1 MKSVAIDA
9 NVIVRYLT
17 GDDPVQSLA
26 ATELFRAASAGR
38 VNLIIPT
45 PILQET
51 VYVLETFYAGTPD
64 TVAPK
69 LMSLLS
75 LTGVTCP
82 DARWV
87 MDGIQWYR
95 AKNADFGDAL
105 LCAYARHHHCEVQTF
120 DKDLIKKFTEV
131 AASEPVSRIKTPS
144 AWLVGLPRPRS
155 SGSQ

>member
-1 MKSVAIDA
+1 MKSAAIDA

-17 GDDPVQSLA
+17 GDDPVQSPA

-45 PILQET
+45 AILQET
-51 VYVLETFYAGTPD
+51 VYVLETFYAGTPE
-64 TVAPK
+64 TIAPK

-87 MDGIQWYR
+87 LDGIQWYR
-95 AKNADFGDAL
+95 SKNADFGDAL
-105 LCAYARHHHCEVQTF
+105 LCAYARHHHCEVKTF
-120 DKDLIKKFTEV
+120 DKDLIKKFSEV
-131 AASEPVSRIKTPS
+131 AASAPVLSVKM
-144 AWLVGLPRPRS
+144 
-155 SGSQ
+155 

>member
-17 GDDPVQSLA
+17 GDDSVQSPA

-38 VNLIIPT
+38 VNLIVPT

-51 VYVLETFYAGTPD
+51 VYVLETYYDGTPD
-64 TVAPK
+64 TIAPK
-69 LMSLLS
+69 LLSLLS
-75 LTGVTCP
+75 LNGVTCP

-87 MDGIQWYR
+87 LDGIQWYR

-105 LCAYARHHHCEVQTF
+105 LCAYARHHHCEVSTF
-120 DKDLIKKFTEV
+120 DRELIKKFTEV
-131 AASEPVSRIKTPS
+131 TATEPTKAKTK
-144 AWLVGLPRPRS
+144 
-155 SGSQ
+155 

>member
-26 ATELFRAASAGR
+26 AMELFRAASAGR

-64 TVAPK
+64 TIAPT
-69 LMSLLS
+69 LLSLLS

-87 MDGIQWYR
+87 LDGIQWYR

-105 LCAYARHHHCEVQTF
+105 LCAYARHHHCEVSTF
-120 DKDLIKKFTEV
+120 DQGLINKFPEVTATEP
-131 AASEPVSRIKTPS
+131 AKAKGR
-144 AWLVGLPRPRS
+144 
-155 SGSQ
+155 

>member
-26 ATELFRAASAGR
+26 ATELFRAASAGS

-51 VYVLETFYAGTPD
+51 VYVLETYYHGTPD
-64 TVAPK
+64 TIAPK
-69 LMSLLS
+69 LLSLLS
-75 LTGVTCP
+75 LNGVACP

-87 MDGIQWYR
+87 LDGIQWYR
-95 AKNADFGDAL
+95 VKNADFGDAL
-105 LCAYARHHHCEVQTF
+105 LCAYARHHHCEVNTF
-120 DKDLIKKFTEV
+120 DKELIKKFTEV
-131 AASEPVSRIKTPS
+131 TATEPAKAKSK
-144 AWLVGLPRPRS
+144 
-155 SGSQ
+155 

>member
-17 GDDPVQSLA
+17 GDDPVQSPA
-26 ATELFRAASAGR
+26 AAELFRAASTGR

-64 TVAPK
+64 TIAPK
-69 LMSLLS
+69 LLSLLS
-75 LTGVTCP
+75 LNGVTCP

-87 MDGIQWYR
+87 LDGIQWYR

-105 LCAYARHHHCEVQTF
+105 LCAYAHHHHCEVNTF
-120 DKDLIKKFTEV
+120 DKELIRQFTEV
-131 AASEPVSRIKTPS
+131 TATEPAKGKPK
-144 AWLVGLPRPRS
+144 
-155 SGSQ
+155 

>member
-17 GDDPVQSLA
+17 GDDPVQSPA

-51 VYVLETFYAGTPD
+51 VYVLETFYAGTPAII
-64 TVAPK
+64 APK
-69 LMSLLS
+69 LLSLLS

-87 MDGIQWYR
+87 LDGIQWYR
-95 AKNADFGDAL
+95 TKNADFGDAL
-105 LCAYARHHHCEVQTF
+105 LCAYARHHHCEVKTF
-120 DKDLIKKFTEV
+120 DKALIKKFTEV
-131 AASEPVSRIKTPS
+131 VASEPAARIKT
-144 AWLVGLPRPRS
+144 
-155 SGSQ
+155 

>member
-17 GDDPVQSLA
+17 GDDPEQSPA

-38 VNLIIPT
+38 VHLIIPT
-45 PILQET
+45 TVLQET
-51 VYVLETFYAGTPD
+51 VYALETFYDGTPD
-64 TVAPK
+64 TIAPK
-69 LMSLLS
+69 LISLLS

-87 MDGIQWYR
+87 LDGIQWYR

-105 LCAYARHHHCEVQTF
+105 LCAYARHHHCEVNTF

-131 AASEPVSRIKTPS
+131 AASEPLSRVKP
-144 AWLVGLPRPRS
+144 
-155 SGSQ
+155 

>member
-9 NVIVRYLT
+9 NVIVRFLT
-17 GDDPVQSLA
+17 GDDPVQSPA
-26 ATELFRAASAGR
+26 ATELFRAAAAGR
-38 VNLIIPT
+38 MNLIVPT

-64 TVAPK
+64 TIAPK

-87 MDGIQWYR
+87 LDGIQWYR
-95 AKNADFGDAL
+95 TKNADFGDAL
-105 LCAYARHHHCEVQTF
+105 LCAYARLHHCEVKTF
-120 DKDLIKKFTEV
+120 DKDLIRKFSEV
-131 AASEPVSRIKTPS
+131 EASEPAQKIKT
-144 AWLVGLPRPRS
+144 
-155 SGSQ
+155 

>member
-17 GDDPVQSLA
+17 GDDPVQSPA

-45 PILQET
+45 AILQET
-51 VYVLETFYAGTPD
+51 VYVLETYYGGTPD
-64 TVAPK
+64 TIAPK
-69 LMSLLS
+69 LLSLLS
-75 LTGVTCP
+75 LNGVTCP

-87 MDGIQWYR
+87 LDGIQWYR

-105 LCAYARHHHCEVQTF
+105 LCAYARHHHCEVSTF
-120 DKDLIKKFTEV
+120 DQELIKKFTEV
-131 AASEPVSRIKTPS
+131 IASEPAKAKTK
-144 AWLVGLPRPRS
+144 
-155 SGSQ
+155 